1 MITNVV
7 TPQYRSGHLVKA
19 FVSALGHVRTS
30 LLVLFPQCQACSII
44 FHLNFYHLSFCKHNS
59 IVTLS
64 HYAKKKKKIGQ
75 KVHSAF
81 SIPYCGK
88 TGMNFLANPIDALN
102 AIKMFI
108 SVLQAQPVALTYVYM
123 KIDHCIISIYFF
135 NDSSSFKIQY
145 IIFNV

>member
-30 LLVLFPQCQACSII
+30 LLVLFPQCQACSLI

-64 HYAKKKKKIGQ
+64 HYAKKKKK
-75 KVHSAF
+75 KNWPKSSF
-81 SIPYCGK
+81 SIFHTILWKDWNELFGQPNRCSKCHKNVYQCI
-88 TGMNFLANPIDALN
+88 TGSTCCFDLCLYGDRSLYNFYI
-102 AIKMFI
+102 F
-108 SVLQAQPVALTYVYM
+108 LQ
-123 KIDHCIISIYFF
+123 
-135 NDSSSFKIQY
+135 
-145 IIFNV
+145 

>member
-64 HYAKKKKKIGQ
+64 HYAKKKKMAKKFIQ
-75 KVHSAF
+75 HF
-81 SIPYCGK
+81 PYH
-88 TGMNFLANPIDALN
+88 LVERLE
-102 AIKMFI
+102 
-108 SVLQAQPVALTYVYM
+108 
-123 KIDHCIISIYFF
+123 
-135 NDSSSFKIQY
+135 
-145 IIFNV
+145 